1 MNTTVE
7 IRNCKKRPDNKSMTE
22 FIKKNHS
29 TNADYNFI
37 DEAIEKIHVKSK

>member
-1 MNTTVE
+1 MNTTAE

-29 TNADYNFI
+29 TNVDYNFI
-37 DEAIEKIHVKSK
+37 DEAIEKISLQI